1 VRPPASIVVGPHVY
15 RVVMVPAGVLA
26 DSGSAG
32 TTNPQALT
40 IAVCEEQARS
50 QLADTLLHEL
60 AHALVASVGLDE
72 DVEERVCLALGPGLL
87 GLLRGNPELVAYVT
101 ARDSVER

>member
-1 VRPPASIVVGPHVY
+1 MRPPSSIDVGPHRY
-15 RVVMVPAGVLA
+15 SVVMVPRGVLA

-40 IAVCEEQARS
+40 IALCEDQAPS

-60 AHALVASVGLDE
+60 GHTILPAAGLE
-72 DVEERVCLALGPGLL
+72 EEVEERVCLVLGPLL
-87 GLLRGNPELVAYVT
+87 LQVLIDNPDLIAWVRST
-101 ARDSVER
+101 TERTG